1 MAIFSLKLEALH
13 SSEMFTNSNVQEVC
27 VVQLTQWT
35 ELFVHNQA
43 AQRIRHLEWNYKAQI
58 SCLEKPIAVPSL
70 QPDESSQQL

>member
-43 AQRIRHLEWNYKAQI
+43 AQRIRHLE
-58 SCLEKPIAVPSL
+58 
-70 QPDESSQQL
+70 